1 MTRRIV
7 SPMTVPAPLVCFIFA
22 LLIVIATAPVWR
34 FAVFGFNPA
43 LDDLLTFVCSAS
55 S

>member
-1 MTRRIV
+1 MTL
-7 SPMTVPAPLVCFIFA
+7 PAPLVWFTFA
-22 LLIVIATAPVWR
+22 LLVLLATALVWR